1 MARGWRVEA
10 LSKPWWS
17 IVLAL
22 VALPLLIEFNMR
34 LAVSRQ
40 LFEEEA
46 RLKRDIEIEQARSA
60 FLQSYEQYAQ
70 SDAYVE
76 WWARVSARMT
86 KPGEVAVAPQT
97 PSDPPDSIAAPTAND
112 LPRDLVNEWWAV
124 FFAGVP

>member
-10 LSKPWWS
+10 LSKRWWLV
-17 IVLAL
+17 VLAL
-22 VALPLLIEFNMR
+22 VALPLLVEFNTR

-46 RLKRDIEIEQARSA
+46 RLKRDIEIEQERSA
-60 FLQSYEQYAQ
+60 FLQSYEQYVR

-86 KPGEVAVAPQT
+86 QPGEVAVAPQT
-97 PSDPPDSIAAPTAND
+97 PSNQPDSFAAPAVSD
-112 LPRDLVNEWWAV
+112 FPRDLVNEWWAV
-124 FFAGVP
+124 FFASVP